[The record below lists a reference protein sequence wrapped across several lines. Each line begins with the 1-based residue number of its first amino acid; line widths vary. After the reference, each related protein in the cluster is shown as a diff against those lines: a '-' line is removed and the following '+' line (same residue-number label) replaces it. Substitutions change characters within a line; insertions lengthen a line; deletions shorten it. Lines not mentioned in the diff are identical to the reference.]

1 MKTTIWRA
9 AVTALGILVGV
20 TAVPAQEKT
29 HTETT
34 TKQTGAGP
42 NVKTKTEWVSG
53 TVKDYEPGKEIEISG
68 PGDKTYKF
76 DLDENARV
84 QGTIVVGQPAK
95 VGYWKGTDG
104 TEKVSVISAAS
115 ANAQGAMTAPRMHTE
130 STTKQSGPGPDVKI
144 KKEVVIGTVKDFE
157 PGKKIKVVGPGD
169 KDFSFDLDEHASV
182 EGSVSV
188 GERVRVTYT
197 KTPGGDKVTTVEPY
211 RGRG

>member
-1 MKTTIWRA
+1 MKTTVWRA
-9 AVTALGILVGV
+9 AVTALGVLVGV

-42 NVKTKTEWVSG
+42 NVKSKTEWVTG
-53 TVKDYEPGKEIEISG
+53 TVKDYDAGKKIKVEG
-68 PGDKTYKF
+68 PGGKDYSF

-95 VGYWKGTDG
+95 VGYSKGPDG
-104 TEKVSVISAAS
+104 VEKVSVISSAS
-115 ANAQGAMTAPRMHTE
+115 ANAQGAMAAPRMHTE
-130 STTKQSGPGPDVKI
+130 STTKESGPGPDAKT

-169 KDFSFDLDEHASV
+169 KDFTFDLDEHASV

>member
-1 MKTTIWRA
+1 MKTTVWRA
-9 AVTALGILVGV
+9 AVTALGVLVGV

-42 NVKTKTEWVSG
+42 NVKSKTEWVTG
-53 TVKDYEPGKEIEISG
+53 TVKDYDAGKKIKIEG
-68 PGDKTYKF
+68 PGGKDYSF

-95 VGYWKGTDG
+95 VGYSKGPDG
-104 TEKVSVISAAS
+104 VEKVSVISSAS
-115 ANAQGAMTAPRMHTE
+115 ANAQGAMAAPRMHTE
-130 STTKQSGPGPDVKI
+130 STTKESGPGPDAKT

-169 KDFSFDLDEHASV
+169 KDFTFDLDEHASV

>member
-9 AVTALGILVGV
+9 AVTALGVLVGV
-20 TAVPAQEKT
+20 SAVPAQEKQ

-42 NVKTKTEWVSG
+42 DAKTKTEWVTG
-53 TVKDYEPGKEIEISG
+53 TVKDYDAGKKIKIEG
-68 PGDKTYKF
+68 PGGKDYSF

-104 TEKVSVISAAS
+104 VEKVSVISSAS

-130 STTKQSGPGPDVKI
+130 SETKQSVPGPDVKTTT
-144 KKEVVIGTVKDFE
+144 EVVIGTVKDFE
-157 PGKKIKVVGPGD
+157 AGKKIKVVGPGD

-182 EGSVSV
+182 LGSVAV
-188 GERVRVTYT
+188 GERVKVTYT

-211 RGRG
+211 RGRS

>member
-1 MKTTIWRA
+1 MKTAIWRA
-9 AVTALGILVGV
+9 AVTALGVLVGV

-42 NVKTKTEWVSG
+42 NAKTKTEWVTG
-53 TVKDYEPGKEIEISG
+53 TVKDYDAGKTIKIEG
-68 PGDKTYKF
+68 PGGKDYSF
-76 DLDENARV
+76 DLDENASV
-84 QGTIVVGQPAK
+84 KGTIVVGQPAK
-95 VGYWKGTDG
+95 VGYWKGADG
-104 TEKVSVISAAS
+104 TEKVSVISSAS
-115 ANAQGAMTAPRMHTE
+115 ANAQAAMTAPRMHTE
-130 STTKQSGPGPDVKI
+130 SATKQSGPGPDVKT
-144 KKEVVIGTVKDFE
+144 KSEVVIGTVKDFE

-188 GERVRVTYT
+188 GERVKVTYT